1 MTKSI
6 KNYGKSV
13 KTKLL
18 NLMNSSG
25 YKYMYLLAR
34 YFNERLL
41 YRVSVSPYR
50 ENFLLKGG
58 SLLYALNGLETRPT
72 IDIDFMAQ
80 RISRDREHLEK
91 VFREILSIECLE
103 DGVTFDVNGLRS
115 EPITVEKEYPGTRF
129 FVTAKMDTIVY
140 PMSMD
145 IGFGDVVTP
154 GPVTVDFPLLL
165 QDVPSINIQAYSLET
180 IVAEKFHA
188 MVERDVNNS
197 RMKDFFDCYQI
208 LTTKELDDEMLYEA
222 IKATFDNREL
232 AYNANLQLF
241 NDDFCTDE
249 VRLKRWEV
257 FLKKIQWKESLSFA
271 DVTAVITERLESL
284 YDRYWEEK

>member
-1 MTKSI
+1 MTKPI

-103 DGVTFDVNGLRS
+103 DGVTFDVDELRS

-145 IGFGDVVTP
+145 VGFGDVVIP

-208 LTTKELDDEMLYEA
+208 LTTKEIDDEMLYEA

-241 NDDFCTDE
+241 NDDFCTYE

-271 DVTAVITERLESL
+271 NVMAVVTERLKGL
-284 YDRYWEEK
+284 FYRYWEEK

>member
-1 MTKSI
+1 MTKPI

-72 IDIDFMAQ
+72 IDIDFMAR

-91 VFREILSIECLE
+91 VFREILSIECEE
-103 DGVTFDVNGLRS
+103 DGVTFDVEGLRS

-129 FVTAKMDTIVY
+129 FVTAQMDTIVY

-154 GPVTVDFPLLL
+154 GPVSVDFPLLL
-165 QDVPSINIQAYSLET
+165 QDVPGINIKAYSMET
-180 IVAEKFHA
+180 VVAEKFHA

-232 AYNANLQLF
+232 VYNANLQLF

-257 FLKKIQWKESLSFA
+257 FLKKIQWKESLPFA
-271 DVTAVITERLESL
+271 VVMAVIIVRLKGL
-284 YDRYWEEK
+284 YDKYWQEK

>member
-1 MTKSI
+1 MKKPV
-6 KNYGKSV
+6 KNYAKSV
-13 KTKLL
+13 KTRLL

-41 YRVSVSPYR
+41 YRVSVSQYK

-58 SLLYALNGLETRPT
+58 SLLYAFNGLETRPT

-80 RISRDREHLEK
+80 RISRNREDLER
-91 VFREILSIECLE
+91 VFREILSIECE
-103 DGVTFDVNGLRS
+103 KDGVTFDVEGLRS

-129 FVTAKMDTIVY
+129 FVTAQMDSIVY
-140 PMSMD
+140 PMSID

-154 GPVTVDFPLLL
+154 SPVEVDFPLLL
-165 QDVPSINIQAYSLET
+165 GDIPAISIKAYSRET
-180 IVAEKFHA
+180 VVAEKFHA
-188 MVERDVNNS
+188 MIDRDVANS

-208 LTTKELDDEMLYEA
+208 LTTKELNEEDLFEA

-232 AYNANLQLF
+232 TQ
-241 NDDFCTDE
+241 NDDLRLFSEEFYTDE
-249 VRLKRWEV
+249 ARLLRWKA
-257 FLKKIQWKESLSFA
+257 FMKKIQWKKDLDFT
-271 DVTAVITERLESL
+271 DVMGVITTRLEPM
-284 YDRYWEEK
+284 YNKYWKK

>member
-1 MTKSI
+1 MTKPI

-115 EPITVEKEYPGTRF
+115 EPITVEKEYPGSRF

-154 GPVTVDFPLLL
+154 GPVTIDFPLLL

-208 LTTKELDDEMLYEA
+208 LTTKEIDDEMLYEA

-271 DVTAVITERLESL
+271 NVMAVITERLKGL
-284 YDRYWEEK
+284 YDRYWKEK